1 MTWRLSKVRDY
12 TAGAL
17 EALSWVQLLLKREE
31 KEEALK
37 EVKDAIETML
47 KGIAIDFRR
56 RITVSW

>member
-1 MTWRLSKVRDY
+1 MRDY
-12 TAGAL
+12 AAGVL
-17 EALSWVQLLLKREE
+17 EALSWVQLLLTKEE
-31 KEEALK
+31 KEEVLK

>member
-1 MTWRLSKVRDY
+1 MRDY
-12 TAGAL
+12 AAGAL
-17 EALSWVQLLLKREE
+17 EALSWVQLLLTKEE
-31 KEEALK
+31 KEEVLK